1 MIRLLDRNS
10 ATARFGRNLSK
21 LLVERSMSYYELEK
35 FTGVT
40 YRSIARYAHG
50 EVSVPLDAAE
60 KIARYF
66 GKTVDEMVKEEL

>member
-1 MIRLLDRNS
+1 MIRLLEKCS
-10 ATARFGRNLSK
+10 ASKRFGRNLSK
-21 LLVERSMSYYELEK
+21 LLVERSMSYYDLEK
-35 FTGVT
+35 FTGVN

-50 EVSVPLDAAE
+50 EVTAPLDAVE